1 MLLFFGALE
10 SLEGLESQ
18 IQNRSCKE
26 KMMPLFLR
34 NFSTPTM
41 QMSCRL
47 VSNYV
52 SRMRHLL
59 ELKEDDE
66 ACRKALTSGAFLL
79 FHSFSPL
86 LQRSENKYTAPFVTA
101 SELNG
106 ILQNLN
112 QKEKYIEESVLIGC
126 TENHVPQFALDLGR
140 IEKVKAESVLKGTFV
155 DLRKAFFLLDGK
167 DAPLLSQAQ
176 GLLRWHSTHLYCSR
190 TGHPTQK
197 NVSGS
202 KRVCSTEEIIYY
214 PQKTQSETACL
225 PRHCSQVLCFGEQ
238 KPDSSA
244 SSGSYKPGC
253 GGARLDCLTGN
264 QCTGQGQC
272 PAYQQS
278 VIGSCGMLSER
289 TQCLD
294 LGRERSALP
303 RPLLLA
309 EVKELLYHSESSEC
323 VWRSFCCEPEMML
336 RSAEK
341 VDNFAGEN
349 HLMPRRKKYQ
359 NDILNFRKTLTGS
372 HPGPSG
378 ILIFFFL
385 ICNSPPFPSCLCV

>member
-214 PQKTQSETACL
+214 PQVSPVIIVLVSDGAQCLLARQESFPPGMYSALAGFCDIGETVEESVHREVAEEVGL
-225 PRHCSQVLCFGEQ
+225 EVSSLEY
-238 KPDSSA
+238 SA
-244 SSGSYKPGC
+244 SQHWPFPNSSLMIAFHALVKPGQNKID
-253 GGARLDCLTGN
+253 LN
-264 QCTGQGQC
+264 
-272 PAYQQS
+272 
-278 VIGSCGMLSER
+278 LSELEDAR
-289 TQCLD
+289 WFDAEALTEALKRKRMSTRKEMGDVPFCIPPPWAVAHQLIKEWTQRQQPC
-294 LGRERSALP
+294 
-303 RPLLLA
+303 
-309 EVKELLYHSESSEC
+309 
-323 VWRSFCCEPEMML
+323 
-336 RSAEK
+336 
-341 VDNFAGEN
+341 
-349 HLMPRRKKYQ
+349 
-359 NDILNFRKTLTGS
+359 
-372 HPGPSG
+372 
-378 ILIFFFL
+378 
-385 ICNSPPFPSCLCV
+385 

>member
-167 DAPLLSQAQ
+167 DAPLLSQVSPVIIVLVSDGAQ
-176 GLLRWHSTHLYCSR
+176 CLLARQESFPPGMYSALAGFCDIGETVEESVHREVAEEVGLE
-190 TGHPTQK
+190 
-197 NVSGS
+197 VSS
-202 KRVCSTEEIIYY
+202 LEY
-214 PQKTQSETACL
+214 
-225 PRHCSQVLCFGEQ
+225 
-238 KPDSSA
+238 SA
-244 SSGSYKPGC
+244 SQHWPFPNSSLMIAFHALVKPGQNKID
-253 GGARLDCLTGN
+253 LN
-264 QCTGQGQC
+264 
-272 PAYQQS
+272 
-278 VIGSCGMLSER
+278 LSELEDAR
-289 TQCLD
+289 WFDAEALTEALKRKRMSTRKEMGDVPFCIPPPWAVAHQLIKEWTQRQQPC
-294 LGRERSALP
+294 
-303 RPLLLA
+303 
-309 EVKELLYHSESSEC
+309 
-323 VWRSFCCEPEMML
+323 
-336 RSAEK
+336 
-341 VDNFAGEN
+341 
-349 HLMPRRKKYQ
+349 
-359 NDILNFRKTLTGS
+359 
-372 HPGPSG
+372 
-378 ILIFFFL
+378 
-385 ICNSPPFPSCLCV
+385 

>member
-101 SELNG
+101 S
-106 ILQNLN
+106 
-112 QKEKYIEESVLIGC
+112 
-126 TENHVPQFALDLGR
+126 GR

-167 DAPLLSQAQ
+167 DAPLLSQVSPVIIVLVSDGAQ
-176 GLLRWHSTHLYCSR
+176 CLLARQESFPPGMYSALAGFCDIGETVEESVHREVAEEVGLE
-190 TGHPTQK
+190 
-197 NVSGS
+197 VSS
-202 KRVCSTEEIIYY
+202 LEY
-214 PQKTQSETACL
+214 
-225 PRHCSQVLCFGEQ
+225 
-238 KPDSSA
+238 SA
-244 SSGSYKPGC
+244 SQHWPFPNSSLMIAFHALVKPGQNKID
-253 GGARLDCLTGN
+253 LN
-264 QCTGQGQC
+264 
-272 PAYQQS
+272 
-278 VIGSCGMLSER
+278 LSELEDAR
-289 TQCLD
+289 WFDAEALTEALKRKRMSTRKEMGDVPFCIPPPWAVAHQLIKEWTQRQQPC
-294 LGRERSALP
+294 
-303 RPLLLA
+303 
-309 EVKELLYHSESSEC
+309 
-323 VWRSFCCEPEMML
+323 
-336 RSAEK
+336 
-341 VDNFAGEN
+341 
-349 HLMPRRKKYQ
+349 
-359 NDILNFRKTLTGS
+359 
-372 HPGPSG
+372 
-378 ILIFFFL
+378 
-385 ICNSPPFPSCLCV
+385 